1 MKKLTKVEQIWK
13 THATDNDVKIGI
25 DYATIS
31 LPWTFDRMRYGQS
44 TQNSMNKRLA
54 NILIGVL
61 NQTILKRKLT
71 SKGFSCKMD
80 WTGYR
85 ESDIF
90 DFQIGDKIYDVKTS
104 VIYSEY
110 DKQNKRK
117 RFSPEMEIK
126 NRNNQGPKFLDFF
139 PKMVAMSQ
147 LSSKK
152 KKDSY
157 IFGVADTEKDIRKNS
172 NPEKNDKGYW
182 CSSPF
187 GDASAFFH
195 NRILIEKRESEKK
208 GFYPIIQWDRNQN
221 TLDSTDKKITVT
233 FIGEWNKKK
242 KIQKVTL
249 LPGEVKQLE
258 EEMSSLST
266 IHVNHPSSLIDL
278 DVLLVKVKNNY
289 KKFVP
294 KYNDPN
300 LNLNNDKFEWLIN
313 KKSFINLKIT
323 KYSLYWIGHIPYDEF
338 MKTFQNYPCYF
349 APSGAPGSD
358 ENTTG
363 RITDR
368 MRKKLES
375 LDRSRA
381 NAISEGKNPPQPEF
395 IPLMKNSKIDVGMLL
410 SAQMGFKAIGAA
422 CYYYPSAYSF
432 PESAFYVLPKD
443 LHIMDSLKP

>member
-13 THATDNDVKIGI
+13 TQVTESDIKTGI
-25 DYATIS
+25 DYAIIS

-44 TQNSMNKRLA
+44 TQKSMNKRLA

-61 NQTILKRKLT
+61 NQTILRRKLT
-71 SKGFSCKMD
+71 SKGFSCNMD

-104 VIYSEY
+104 IIYSEY
-110 DKQNKRK
+110 DQPYHRK
-117 RFSPEMEIK
+117 RFSPELIIK
-126 NRNNQGPKFLDFF
+126 NRNNQGPKFMDFF
-139 PKMVAMSQ
+139 PNMVAISQ

-172 NPEKNDKGYW
+172 NSEKNDKGFW
-182 CSSPF
+182 CASPF

-208 GFYPIIQWDRNQN
+208 GFFPIIQWDRNQN

-233 FIGEWNKKK
+233 FIGEWNGKK
-242 KIQKVTL
+242 KIQEVTI
-249 LPGEVKQLE
+249 LPGEVKKVKD
-258 EEMSSLST
+258 EMSSLST
-266 IHVNHPSSLIDL
+266 IHVNHPSSLIDS
-278 DVLLVKVKNNY
+278 DVLSISVKNNY
-289 KKFVP
+289 KKFVG

-300 LNLNNDKFEWLIN
+300 ANLNNDQFEWPIY
-313 KKSFINLKIT
+313 KTSFINLQIN
-323 KYSLYWIGHIPYDEF
+323 KYNLYWIGHIPYNDF

-349 APSGAPGSD
+349 APTGAPGSD
-358 ENTTG
+358 ENTIG
-363 RITDR
+363 RITPR
-368 MRKKLES
+368 MRSKLES

-381 NAISEGKNPPQPEF
+381 KSIEEGANPPQPEF
-395 IPLMKNSKIDVGMLL
+395 IPMIKKSKIDVGILI
-410 SAQMGFKAIGAA
+410 SAQSGFRSLGAA

-432 PESAFYVLPKD
+432 PESAIYVLPKD
-443 LHIMDSLKP
+443 LYTMDSLEV